1 PVHGTRPKPT
11 IWAEPGFAIPWWT
24 SVTIWCQGGL
34 EAQEYH
40 LHKEGKLETWD
51 RQKPLEPGDKAKFFI
66 RYMRVMHTGRYRCNY
81 LSPSGWSELSE
92 PLELVMTG
100 LQNKPQLS
108 ALPSHVVTPGRNVTL
123 QCGSW
128 LGYDRFVLMKE
139 GEHQPSWTM
148 VSQRASRGGTQALFP
163 VGPVNTSLRWT
174 FRCYGYYNTTSQIW
188 SHPSDPLELLAS
200 GEEPSPVASVRVAI
214 WCQASLQADGY
225 YLYKDRLSE
234 PLETL
239 ETSQDSSNKAGFSIT
254 SMSSHNVGRYRCAY
268 KSGESWSQ
276 QSDLLSLVITGQHD
290 APSLSA
296 TPGPVVA
303 LGGNV
308 SLSCSS
314 SWPRGLFHLLKEHGA
329 DAPQHLEWTF
339 CRERGQGIFHVG
351 PVNTSHVGTYRCYVS
366 PQSYPDS
373 WSQSSDPLHLQV
385 TGVYREPSL
394 LAQPGSLVQSGDS
407 LILQCHSETGFDRF
421 ALAKDEELRAPQ
433 HLEGQPSPNF
443 PLGPVSHTH
452 GGQYRCYCGHKLSS
466 TWSAPSAPLVILITG
481 EEPPDPCPNWTS
493 VSWGE
498 KVTLQCRSEMRFD
511 TFHLSKEGSL
521 APPQVLHV
529 QDTAIPYQVN
539 FILSPVTSDLEGT
552 YQCYGSHSTSP
563 YLLSQPSDPLEL
575 LVSASNS
582 QDYTVENLIRLG
594 ISVLILMV
602 LGVLLFQAR
611 HHQGSPKMQPGHTH
625 ESKKMDSEVE
635 L

>member
-1 PVHGTRPKPT
+1 PSPILSVCVCLPTHHLQPRVLPRPS
-11 IWAEPGFAIPWWT
+11 IWAEPGPVIPRGQP
-24 SVTIWCQGGL
+24 VTIVCQGPGGL

-200 GEEPSPVASVRVAI
+200 G
-214 WCQASLQADGY
+214 
-225 YLYKDRLSE
+225 
-234 PLETL
+234 
-239 ETSQDSSNKAGFSIT
+239 
-254 SMSSHNVGRYRCAY
+254 
-268 KSGESWSQ
+268 
-276 QSDLLSLVITGQHD
+276 QHD

-394 LAQPGSLVQSGDS
+394 LAQPG
-407 LILQCHSETGFDRF
+407 
-421 ALAKDEELRAPQ
+421 
-433 HLEGQPSPNF
+433 
-443 PLGPVSHTH
+443 
-452 GGQYRCYCGHKLSS
+452 
-466 TWSAPSAPLVILITG
+466 
-481 EEPPDPCPNWTS
+481 TS

-575 LVSASNS
+575 LVSGEEPTPHGHVNA